1 MIRDRRKH
9 VGTRVKSRPP
19 LPNTNNIDM
28 CSFCG
33 QARARKRKTLGAL
46 GKAVDHSG
54 RPGLPGFPGV
64 DIRRTAGPCGCLMP
78 RLHPVPN
85 RRLLMLAAPVELALP
100 PAGAL
105 SAPSR
110 PQRMPN
116 AALALRAQLGHAQL
130 PPRAQAA
137 HAQLVPGA
145 AGGSWPAGAS
155 GGPCQAWRA
164 DKGRPLETPRARFTC
179 WKQASGNLK
188 NKPIGRRAI

>member
-1 MIRDRRKH
+1 MFLRKKKHADAQIREHIFLRTILCYESGLVAPLELSKSKQAASSCSRKKLRR
-9 VGTRVKSRPP
+9 SRRP
-19 LPNTNNIDM
+19 L
-28 CSFCG
+28 
-33 QARARKRKTLGAL
+33 
-46 GKAVDHSG
+46 HSSQSNQHG
-54 RPGLPGFPGV
+54 NHS
-64 DIRRTAGPCGCLMP
+64 RTAGPSGCLMQP
-78 RLHPVPN
+78 LCPVPN

-100 PAGAL
+100 AAGAL

-145 AGGSWPAGAS
+145 AGGPCPAGAS

-179 WKQASGNLK
+179 WKPASGN
-188 NKPIGRRAI
+188 

>member
-1 MIRDRRKH
+1 
-9 VGTRVKSRPP
+9 
-19 LPNTNNIDM
+19 M

-78 RLHPVPN
+78 PLHTVPY

-137 HAQLVPGA
+137 HAQLEPGA

-179 WKQASGNLK
+179 WKPASGNLK
-188 NKPIGRRAI
+188 KKPIGPRAIKKKTIKKKTGPRKSPSPL